1 MPRHFLSTLQL
12 LPIHDFYIYIWW
24 HSQKVILMSKMF
36 ARKFQMAK
44 FQDTMKTQDENE
56 FLLHLHKSLALF
68 QGKQQQ
74 Q

>member
-1 MPRHFLSTLQL
+1 
-12 LPIHDFYIYIWW
+12 
-24 HSQKVILMSKMF
+24 MSKMF

-56 FLLHLHKSLALF
+56 FLLHLHKSLDLF